1 MGVIISELNIRD
13 AVTLDSVI
21 FDELCCIL
29 DDSICEIVQ
38 MYFEDT
44 PQALAELH
52 VASDKSDAKA
62 LREVAHR
69 LKSSCGN
76 IGAVKLQRISEKIEV
91 IGREGKTIES
101 QSLIALAE
109 LEFGRVEEV
118 IREKYPQFYTV

>member
-1 MGVIISELNIRD
+1 MGVVTNQLYIHD

-29 DDSICEIVQ
+29 DDSICEIVN

-52 VASDKSDAKA
+52 VASDKGDAKA

-76 IGAVKLQRISEKIEV
+76 IGAVKLQMITEQIEI
-91 IGREGKTIES
+91 IGRKGKTEES

-109 LEFGRVEEV
+109 IEFSRVEEV
-118 IREKYPQFYTV
+118 LRERHPHLCKV